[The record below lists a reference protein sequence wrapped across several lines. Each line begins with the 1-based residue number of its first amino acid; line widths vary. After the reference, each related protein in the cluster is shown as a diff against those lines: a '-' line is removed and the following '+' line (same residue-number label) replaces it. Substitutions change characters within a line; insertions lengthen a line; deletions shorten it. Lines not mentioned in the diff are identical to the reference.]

1 MRAPLGEAFGIGK
14 HVELFDVAPGEV
26 LMGETSRAPVIR
38 AWDPIGPLPACGPS
52 NGSSIDERRGQ
63 SRTISASGSGRVV
76 STRGTIR
83 RAPDF
88 ACDSAS

>member
-63 SRTISASGSGRVV
+63 SSALHDQRVGLGPC
-76 STRGTIR
+76 RQHPGDD
-83 RAPDF
+83 P
-88 ACDSAS
+88 ACA